1 MSCAQSDFVNV
12 EDSISQIDFSGLVY
26 KLRFNYSDRENKLH
40 YKPLTAVPPPKT
52 PTLPKAL
59 AEITSEVSQ
68 STEKLLAIRPQS
80 IIINPQSTFD
90 QNSLVSLQTEHMAAE
105 FNRVQRSMDVN
116 FGMTAKSTF
125 SGIVFNSIDS

>member
-1 MSCAQSDFVNV
+1 MKLLIEVTIKLLIKLQSKCIKN
-12 EDSISQIDFSGLVY
+12 S
-26 KLRFNYSDRENKLH
+26 H
-40 YKPLTAVPPPKT
+40 YKSLTAVPPPKT

-80 IIINPQSTFD
+80 IIINPQSIFD
-90 QNSLVSLQTEHMAAE
+90 QNSMVSLQTEHMAAE

-116 FGMTAKSTF
+116 FGMAAKSTF
-125 SGIVFNSIDS
+125 SGIVFNSLDS